1 MKKVV
6 NYKVGEFVDYLGV
19 THKFVI
25 CAVSTG
31 NLEDSKGNKVFNV
44 LRRETYNDYMDEEID
59 FPRALFLGIAICNPK
74 DEFDLEKGKIIAYN
88 KAITVKDINHP
99 AIYTTRPGFINTEV
113 VEALL
118 NNSVEYIKR
127 DPGSVIPGYD
137 EAHKKYLK
145 KKENEEFLASVNP
158 EILNLAKS
166 IKSLNKDSMEDLNK
180 VLNIK

>member
-1 MKKVV
+1 MKEVV
-6 NYKVGEFVDYLGV
+6 NYKVGEFVDYLGG

-31 NLEDSKGNKVFNV
+31 NLEDSEGNEVFNV
-44 LRRETYNDYMDEEID
+44 LRMETSDDYIDEMD
-59 FPRALFLGIAICNPK
+59 FPRALFLGVAICNPK
-74 DEFDLEKGKIIAYN
+74 DEFDLEKGKMIAYN
-88 KAITVKDINHP
+88 KAITVKNINHP

-118 NNSVEYIKR
+118 NNSIEYIKR

-137 EAHKKYLK
+137 EARKKYLK
-145 KKENEEFLASVNP
+145 KKADEEFLASVNP
-158 EILNLAKS
+158 EILGLAKS
-166 IKSLNKDSMEDLNK
+166 IKGLDENSKKDLTK

>member
-1 MKKVV
+1 MKEIVS
-6 NYKVGEFVDYLGV
+6 YKNGEFVDYLGE
-19 THKFVI
+19 THKFVV
-25 CAVSTG
+25 CAVSTKS
-31 NLEDSKGNKVFNV
+31 LEDSEGNEVFNV
-44 LRRETYNDYMDEEID
+44 LRMETYDDYVDEID
-59 FPRALFLGIAICNPK
+59 FPRALFLGVSICNPK

-88 KAITVKDINHP
+88 KATTVKNINHP

-137 EAHKKYLK
+137 EARKKYLK

-158 EILNLAKS
+158 EILDLAKS
-166 IKSLNKDSMEDLNK
+166 IKSLDGNSKEDLARILDMK
-180 VLNIK
+180 

>member
-1 MKKVV
+1 MKEIV

-19 THKFVI
+19 THKFVV

-31 NLEDSKGNKVFNV
+31 NLKDSEGNEVFNV
-44 LRRETYNDYMDEEID
+44 LRMETYDDYMDELDI
-59 FPRALFLGIAICNPK
+59 PRALFLGVSICNPK
-74 DEFDLEKGKIIAYN
+74 DEFDLEKGKTIAYN
-88 KAITVKDINHP
+88 KATTIKDINHP

-137 EAHKKYLK
+137 EARKKYLK
-145 KKENEEFLASVNP
+145 KLENEKFLASVNP
-158 EILNLAKS
+158 EILDLAKS
-166 IKSLNKDSMEDLNK
+166 IKSLDKNSMEDLTR
-180 VLNIK
+180 VLDIK